1 MNDIDRIVH
10 EPIRLRIMS
19 ILSGIDKAD
28 FNFMISTLG
37 LSKGNLSSHIDKLEQ
52 AGYVSVEKSFKGK
65 VTCTEYSLTKAGKKA
80 LATYWTTLEQIRE
93 EANSRPADGPQKPEA
108 SRR

>member
-28 FNFMISTLG
+28 FNFMLTTLG

-65 VTCTEYSLTKAGKKA
+65 VTCTEYSLTKSGKKA
-80 LATYWTTLEQIRE
+80 LANYWKTLEQIRE
-93 EANSRPADGPQKPEA
+93 EANVKLAARPRKAEAA
-108 SRR
+108 SR

>member
-19 ILSGIDKAD
+19 ILSGIDRAD
-28 FNFMISTLG
+28 FNFMLSTLG
-37 LSKGNLSSHIDKLEQ
+37 LSKGNLSSHVDKLEQ

-80 LATYWTTLEQIRE
+80 LANYWTTLEQIRE
-93 EANSRPADGPQKPEA
+93 EANSNAAVKLKKAETARH
-108 SRR
+108 